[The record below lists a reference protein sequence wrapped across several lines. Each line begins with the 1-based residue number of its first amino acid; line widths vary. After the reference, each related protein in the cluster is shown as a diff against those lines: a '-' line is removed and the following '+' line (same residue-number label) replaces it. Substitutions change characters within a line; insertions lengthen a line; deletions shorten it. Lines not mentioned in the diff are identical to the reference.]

1 MGSDPIV
8 QGMRNHLKLKSHLRC
23 VTDPNDV
30 MKKDTP
36 SSRRKFLREVAA
48 TSMATAA
55 MPIASLAAREKA
67 EDRILR
73 YEKPIS
79 ANDKI
84 RIGVI
89 GYGVQGHFDLET
101 ALKVPGVEL
110 AGICDLY
117 TGRIENAK
125 EKFGNDLYTTRNYQ
139 DLLAR
144 KDIDAVLI
152 CTMDVWHARITL
164 DALAKGKHVY
174 CEKPMVY
181 KIAEGYPVMAAAKKS
196 GKVLQVGSQ
205 RVSSIGYL
213 KAKELLAAGEI
224 GKLNMVN
231 AVYDRQSS
239 IGAWE
244 YTIPKDADAATTN
257 WEKFIEATEKM
268 AFDAKKFFWWR
279 AFREVGTGV
288 AGDLFIHLLSGS
300 HLITNSK
307 GPESIY
313 STGQF
318 SYWKDGRNM
327 PDVMSGVLQYP
338 DSKEH
343 AAFQMTLQ
351 VNFISGTG
359 GQEVI
364 QLVGSEGI
372 IVVKGND
379 ITVKHSLMP
388 EAPGF
393 GGYDSLFTFSSK
405 MQADLQK
412 EYDAKWTMEQ
422 RTRKTKEDILF
433 KAPAGYS
440 DHLDHFTNFF
450 DAIRTN
456 KPVVEDAE
464 FGFRAA
470 APALA
475 CNESYF
481 KKKIIHWDPVQLK
494 LK

>member
-1 MGSDPIV
+1 MEKNNS
-8 QGMRNHLKLKSHLRC
+8 
-23 VTDPNDV
+23 
-30 MKKDTP
+30 
-36 SSRRKFLREVAA
+36 SSRRKFLRQIGA
-48 TSMATAA
+48 TTLATATTPLA
-55 MPIASLAAREKA
+55 ALAAREKA
-67 EDRILR
+67 EERILH
-73 YEKPIS
+73 YERSIS

-89 GYGVQGHFDLET
+89 GYGVQGHFDLNT

-117 TGRIENAK
+117 TGRIENAHEQYGK
-125 EKFGNDLYTTRNYQ
+125 DLFTTRNYQ
-139 DLLAR
+139 ELLDR

-152 CTMDVWHARITL
+152 CTTDVWHARITL

-174 CEKPMVY
+174 VEKPMIY
-181 KIAEGYPVMAAAKKS
+181 KIKEGHPIIKAAKKS

-205 RVSSIGYL
+205 RVSSIGYA

-224 GKLNMVN
+224 GQLNMVN
-231 AVYDRQSS
+231 AVYDRQGS
-239 IGAWE
+239 IGAWQ
-244 YTIPKDADAATTN
+244 YTIPNDADPMTTN
-257 WEKFIEATEKM
+257 WDKFIEVTEKM

-288 AGDLFIHLLSGS
+288 AGDLFIHLLSGA

-307 GPESIY
+307 GPTSIY

-327 PDVMSGVLQYP
+327 PDVMSGVMQYP
-338 DSKEH
+338 DCPEH

-364 QLVGSEGI
+364 QLVGSEGVI
-372 IVVKGND
+372 LVKGSN
-379 ITVKHSLMP
+379 ITIKHSLMP

-393 GGYDSLFTFSSK
+393 GGYDSLFTFSKS
-405 MQADLQK
+405 MQDTMQK
-412 EYDAKWTMEQ
+412 EYDAKWTPEQ
-422 RTRKTKEDILF
+422 RKRKKKEDIVF
-433 KAPAGYS
+433 KVPEGYD

-450 DAIRTN
+450 DSIRTG
-456 KPVVEDAE
+456 KAVVENAE

-481 KKKIIHWDPVQLK
+481 KKKIIQWDPVAMK
-494 LK
+494 

>member
-1 MGSDPIV
+1 MEKY
-8 QGMRNHLKLKSHLRC
+8 NL
-23 VTDPNDV
+23 
-30 MKKDTP
+30 
-36 SSRRKFLREVAA
+36 SSRRRFLQKIAA
-48 TSMATAA
+48 TSIATAA
-55 MPIASLAAREKA
+55 SPFTSFAAQEKA
-67 EDRILR
+67 EERILH

-79 ANDKI
+79 SNDKI

-89 GYGVQGHFDLET
+89 GYGVQGHFDLDT

-110 AGICDLY
+110 GGICDLY

-125 EKFGNDLYTTRNYQ
+125 EKYGKDLFTTINYKE
-139 DLLAR
+139 LLDR
-144 KDIDAVLI
+144 PDIDTVLI
-152 CTMDVWHARITL
+152 CTTDVWHARITL

-181 KIAEGYPVMAAAKKS
+181 KIKEGYPVMEAAKKS
-196 GKVLQVGSQ
+196 GKVVQVGSQ
-205 RVSSIGYL
+205 RVSSIGYA

-239 IGAWE
+239 IGSWE
-244 YTIPKDADAATTN
+244 YTIPKDANAMTTN
-257 WEKFIEATEKM
+257 WDKFIEATGKM
-268 AFDAKKFFWWR
+268 NFDAKKFFWWR
-279 AFREVGTGV
+279 AFKEVGTGV
-288 AGDLFIHLLSGS
+288 AGDLFIHLLSGA
-300 HLITNSK
+300 HFMTNSK

-318 SYWKDGRNM
+318 SYWKDGRNL
-327 PDVMSGVLQYP
+327 PDVMSGVMQYP
-338 DSKEH
+338 DSPEH
-343 AAFQMTLQ
+343 PAFQMTLQ

-364 QLVGSEGI
+364 RLIGSEGVI
-372 IVVKGND
+372 DVKGNNLT
-379 ITVKHSLMP
+379 IKHSLMP
-388 EAPGF
+388 EAPGV
-393 GGYDSLFTFSSK
+393 GGYDSLFTFSK
-405 MQADLQK
+405 NMQDEMTK
-412 EYDAKWTMEQ
+412 EYNAKWTAEQ
-422 RTRKTKEDILF
+422 RKRKTKEDIVF
-433 KAPAGYS
+433 KAPEGYS

-450 DAIRTN
+450 DAIRTG
-456 KPVVEDAE
+456 KKVVEDAE

-481 KKKIIHWDPVQLK
+481 KKKIMKWDPVNMK

>member
-1 MGSDPIV
+1 MD
-8 QGMRNHLKLKSHLRC
+8 NLKS
-23 VTDPNDV
+23 
-30 MKKDTP
+30 
-36 SSRRKFLREVAA
+36 RRNFLRQIGATTLAA
-48 TSMATAA
+48 AASPLTSF
-55 MPIASLAAREKA
+55 AAREKA
-67 EDRILR
+67 EERILH
-73 YEKPIS
+73 YERKIS

-84 RIGVI
+84 RLGII
-89 GYGVQGHFDLET
+89 GYGVQGHFDSGT

-110 AGICDLY
+110 GGVCDLY
-117 TGRIENAK
+117 TGRLDNAK
-125 EKFGNDLYTTRNYQ
+125 EKFGADLFTTRNYKE
-139 DLLAR
+139 LLDR
-144 KDIDAVLI
+144 KDIDAVI
-152 CTMDVWHARITL
+152 IAATDCWHARITL

-181 KIAEGYPVMAAAKKS
+181 KIAEGYDVMNASKKT

-205 RVSSIGYL
+205 RVSSIGYA

-244 YTIPKDADAATTN
+244 YTIPKDANMSTID
-257 WEKFIEATEKM
+257 WDKFIEVTGKM
-268 AFDAKKFFWWR
+268 AFDSKKFFWWR
-279 AFREVGTGV
+279 AFKEVGTGV

-300 HLITNSK
+300 HFITGSK
-307 GPESIY
+307 GPETIF

-327 PDVMSGVLQYP
+327 PDVMAGVMQYP

-343 AAFQMTLQ
+343 AAYQLTLQ

-364 QLVGSEGI
+364 RLVGSEGVI
-372 IVVKGND
+372 EVNGNN

-393 GGYDSLFTFSSK
+393 GGYDSLFTFSKS
-405 MQADLQK
+405 MQEEMQK
-412 EYDAKWTMEQ
+412 DYDSKWTADQ
-422 RTRKTKEDILF
+422 RKRKTKEDIVF
-433 KAPAGYS
+433 KAPPGYD

-450 DAIRTN
+450 DSIKTG

-470 APALA
+470 APALS
-475 CNESYF
+475 CNESF
-481 KKKIIHWDPVQLK
+481 FTKKIINWDPVNMK

>member
-1 MGSDPIV
+1 MEK
-8 QGMRNHLKLKSHLRC
+8 N
-23 VTDPNDV
+23 NA
-30 MKKDTP
+30 
-36 SSRRKFLREVAA
+36 SSRRKFLRQIGATTLASAA
-48 TSMATAA
+48 SPFASFAA
-55 MPIASLAAREKA
+55 QEKA
-67 EDRILR
+67 EERILH
-73 YEKPIS
+73 YEKTVSP
-79 ANDKI
+79 NDKI

-89 GYGVQGHFDLET
+89 GYGVQGHFDLNT

-117 TGRIENAK
+117 MGRIENAQ
-125 EKFGNDLYTTRNYQ
+125 EKFGKDLYTTTNYK
-139 DLLAR
+139 DLLDR

-152 CTMDVWHARITL
+152 CTADVWHARITI

-174 CEKPMVY
+174 CEKPMIY
-181 KIAEGYPVMAAAKKS
+181 KIKEGYPVMEAAKKS

-205 RVSSIGYL
+205 RVSNIGYA

-231 AVYDRQSS
+231 AVYDRQASV
-239 IGAWE
+239 GAWQ
-244 YTIPKDADAATTN
+244 YSIPKDANAMTTN
-257 WEKFIEATEKM
+257 WDKFIEATGKM
-268 AFDAKKFFWWR
+268 NFDAKKFFWWR
-279 AFREVGTGV
+279 AFKEVGTGV
-288 AGDLFIHLLSGS
+288 AGDLFVHLLSGT

-313 STGQF
+313 STGQL

-338 DSKEH
+338 DCKEH

-359 GQEVI
+359 GQEII
-364 QLVGSEGI
+364 QLVGSEG
-372 IVVKGND
+372 V
-379 ITVKHSLMP
+379 ITVNGNHLSIKHSLLP

-393 GGYDSLFTFSSK
+393 GGYDSLFTFSKK
-405 MQADLQK
+405 MQDEMQQD
-412 EYDAKWTMEQ
+412 YDAKWTPEQ
-422 RTRKTKEDILF
+422 RKRKTKEDMVF
-433 KAPAGYS
+433 KAPEGYDDS
-440 DHLDHFTNFF
+440 LDHFTNFF
-450 DAIRTN
+450 DAIRTG
-456 KPVVEDAE
+456 KPVVEDAV

-475 CNESYF
+475 CNDSYF
-481 KKKIIHWDPVQLK
+481 SKKIVNWDPVNMK